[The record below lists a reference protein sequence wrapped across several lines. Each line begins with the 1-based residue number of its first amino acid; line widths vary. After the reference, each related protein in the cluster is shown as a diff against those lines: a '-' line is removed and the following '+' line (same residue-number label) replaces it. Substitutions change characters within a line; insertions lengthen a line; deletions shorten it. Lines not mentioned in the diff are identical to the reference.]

1 MKRLLLSLCV
11 FAIFSCEPLPEKEDL
26 ETTTDIII
34 DDTDDNGEA
43 TPLFKISEAIQEV
56 NENRETQQ
64 ANLRVVVRDVNGD
77 LIEGALVTVGDTS
90 ASTQGGLVNF
100 DNITLNVDYAGVR
113 VTKNGYITSVKSVTP
128 SATGNTSIEVTLFA
142 GEVKSFDTTTGQVLT
157 FENDQVSLDFP
168 ENALVNTAGDIFEGT
183 AEVHLQYHHPDQDTY
198 AESLPG
204 TLVGLDVAGNYTALA
219 TEGMLTVD
227 LTDANG
233 NALQVGEGKSVALKM
248 PAYAN
253 SPDSILLWHLNE
265 TTGLWEEVGK
275 ATKVG
280 NFYEFEVAHFST
292 YNLDYKIDAIAKIDF
307 LVNDHTGASMSSQ
320 KLRVYHND
328 QVVKTI
334 VTDSQ
339 GKFSLLRAPQGT
351 YELRPLLCDGEVGST
366 TVNISTAG
374 EYTFTV
380 EDFSNLTEGEPLMI
394 RVSIEG
400 CFFADIGLEGTIV
413 ELILFEDTSEEIRK
427 EFVFNSSYILW
438 DLGKCISLQE
448 QDGLPM
454 TVRYVDFDYQE
465 QVGITTNSVSGERK
479 SSSSYCDQSLF
490 LAPPIPIDQDLYDF
504 IHLRLGLEQE
514 EVITEAIA
522 NRVRSLALIPP
533 VYAYSLVDNVSP
545 KEATTDNI
553 PYYLESIDMN
563 DIASYFINLK
573 SLRVTSVKTINNLDQ
588 IAKLSKLQSLRIY
601 DTGLESVVLRQNLTN
616 LTSLHLEGNAI
627 TDITSLENLTNLEYL
642 DLEGNI
648 ITDVTPLENLTNLE
662 YLKLDG
668 NPIEYYQIMMLRESL
683 PETAI
688 DFRSY

>member
-100 DNITLNVDYAGVR
+100 DDIALNVDYAGVR

-128 SATGNTSIEVTLFA
+128 SATGNNSVEVTLFA

-204 TLVGLDVAGNYTALA
+204 TLVGLDATGNYTALA

-227 LTDANG
+227 LTDTSG
-233 NALQVGEGKSVALKM
+233 NALQVANGKSIALKM
-248 PAYAN
+248 PADTN

-265 TTGLWEEVGK
+265 TTGLWEEIGK

-292 YNLDYKIDAIAKIDF
+292 YNLDYKIDAIDQIDF
-307 LVNDHTGASMSSQ
+307 LVNDHTGTSMSSQ

-328 QVVKTI
+328 QVIKTI

-394 RVSIEG
+394 RAYITG
-400 CFFADIGLEGTIV
+400 CFWKDTSLQGTTV
-413 ELILFEDTSEEIRK
+413 ELILFENTPEEIRK
-427 EFVFNSSYILW
+427 EFVVESSRIIW
-438 DLGKCISLQE
+438 DLGKCFDQAYLE
-448 QDGLPM
+448 GKTL
-454 TVRYVDFDYQE
+454 VVDNKDLGYTDE
-465 QVGITTNSVSGERK
+465 VVSSQGTAGYYF
-479 SSSSYCDQSLF
+479 SSEFCDPELVTGT
-490 LAPPIPIDQDLYDF
+490 PIPIDQELYDYVVSR
-504 IHLRLGLEQE
+504 IGLTQDEVLTE
-514 EVITEAIA
+514 EGA
-522 NRVRSLALIPP
+522 
-533 VYAYSLVDNVSP
+533 
-545 KEATTDNI
+545 
-553 PYYLESIDMN
+553 
-563 DIASYFINLK
+563 
-573 SLRVTSVKTINNLDQ
+573 KTIVDLCDSDYPIQDFSSVNILDLTTYFPNLRELRISSSRFSNMQ
-588 IAKLSKLQSLRIY
+588 VSNIQELSKLEKLEKLLLIY
-601 DTGLESVVLRQNLTN
+601 IGIVDITFLEN
-616 LTSLHLEGNAI
+616 LTSLIILNLGYNSI
-627 TDITSLENLTNLEYL
+627 TDITPLENLTNLEYL
-642 DLEGNI
+642 DLS
-648 ITDVTPLENLTNLE
+648 
-662 YLKLDG
+662 G
-668 NPIEYYQIMMLRESL
+668 NPLTQDQIDALQVKL
-683 PETAI
+683 PNTNI
-688 DFRSY
+688 TF